1 VSFSVPP
8 ISVSREEKKEKLS
21 LVDSL
26 EELWKKHLVPSK
38 VDASVLFMDDVH
50 YFLLA
55 GQPDAYFTLRN
66 SFQELA
72 RRGCNFSL
80 VMTGPKL
87 LFKDVADL
95 AESFTILP
103 SLLSGALCSRR
114 NKRRHGMKN
123 TNLSTK

>member
-95 AESFTILP
+95 AESFTRFFHHFYLEP
-103 SLLSGALCSRR
+103 FALEGT
-114 NKRRHGMKN
+114 KEGMV
-123 TNLSTK
+123 